1 MKAGVIG
8 IPDGDFGAVESNQTT
23 VETDEHELEHCIEVQ
38 YSQQIGGIT
47 VQKGR
52 AALESLEEQDSI
64 EIVDGAIRVQSRT
77 QPVTK
82 YTEFVHVPGK
92 FVAVSSGGGTFAFD
106 LIGSQVGVG
115 INRAEI
121 DLDSYFNVQKD
132 KYDAVPWKTGFYGHL
147 GKAENGVVYGESV
160 LEDGDFGNAIAD
172 SQMNQI
178 GLSYSRGDE
187 ILKVNVTESG
197 YVEIYQPD
205 NYEEGEFAE
214 FIIEE
219 ILTHAEY

>member
-8 IPDGDFGAVESNQTT
+8 IPDGDFDEVESYQES
-23 VETDEHELEHCIEVQ
+23 VEVDEHDLERCIEVQ
-38 YSQQIGGIT
+38 YSQEIDGII

-52 AALESLEEQDSI
+52 AALESLEEQNSI
-64 EIVDGAIRVQSRT
+64 EIIDGSIRVQNRT

-82 YTEFVHVPGK
+82 YTEFVLVPGE
-92 FVAVSSGGGTFAFD
+92 FVAASSGGGTFAFD
-106 LIGSQVGVG
+106 LIGSQIGVG
-115 INRAEI
+115 ITRAEL
-121 DLDSYFNVQKD
+121 DLDGYFNVQED
-132 KYDAVPWKTGFYGHL
+132 KYDAVPWKAGFYGHL
-147 GKAENGVVYGESV
+147 GNAENGVVYGESV

-172 SQMNQI
+172 SQINQI
-178 GLSYSRGDE
+178 GISYSHGDE

-205 NYEEGEFAE
+205 NYEEGEFAK

-219 ILTHAEY
+219 ILVHAEY

>member
-8 IPDGDFGAVESNQTT
+8 IPDGDFGTVESYQESVTIDNY
-23 VETDEHELEHCIEVQ
+23 ELERCVEVQ
-38 YSQQIGGIT
+38 YSQQIDGMT

-52 AALESLEEQDSI
+52 VALESLEEQDRI
-64 EIVDGAIRVQSRT
+64 EIIDGTIRVQNRT

-82 YTEFVHVPGK
+82 YTEFVLIPGK

-106 LIGSQVGVG
+106 LIGSQVGVE
-115 INRAEI
+115 INRTEL
-121 DLDSYFNVQKD
+121 DLNGYFNAQKE
-132 KYDAVPWKTGFYGHL
+132 KYDVVPWKAGFYGHL

-160 LEDGDFGNAIAD
+160 LEDVDFGNAIAD

-178 GLSYSRGDE
+178 GLSYSRRDE

-214 FIIEE
+214 FVIEE
-219 ILTHAEY
+219 ILAHTE